1 MKNQFSSTMMPEIR
15 QKWVLIVLACLSTV
29 MKVSAANCITFSTE
43 VAPGS
48 LNTEMFQTDPGTNG
62 DQRLDNLTKSI
73 LSTFNSADS
82 AKTATLL
89 NQILEELRT
98 GNHNNLITSTAQY
111 SVGIY
116 YLLKDMAGEALNWFR
131 LSSSLRDQMKTDDEI
146 QAKCLF
152 NMGLAYYSTGDYRRM
167 AEAILRS
174 VEIEKKLF
182 GAENPRLISGLSS
195 LVTAYLNLNEYN
207 KAIFYGDT
215 ALNLIKKADES
226 KIPDIAVLYMNIG
239 VCYTWLSDYSKAK
252 LYFEKAESLYDQYH
266 LSEDINYI
274 NLLNS
279 LGATCYFLGM
289 DAKSEEY
296 FNRGFSKIKSSN
308 SSLALN
314 LINSFAIILGD
325 AGKTDKGSKLLLSSL
340 NKAKSF
346 YGEGSRSYFEVLK
359 NYADYLRNYRIDL
372 KKSLQLY
379 EECSVYASNN
389 PDDVQL
395 SNSIMLG
402 YALALDDDGFSD
414 KALKVIQGLLFGS
427 AAGTKTV
434 PETENPDFT
443 SAEPLQ
449 WSIKL
454 LRAKYGVLW
463 NIYKK
468 THDRKYLFSAAATAE
483 AVIGL
488 IDRVRINISEDESRL
503 ILGDRFRDLYLFAM
517 RDFDLCYKLT
527 HDKSY
532 LEKAFV
538 YSEKSKVA
546 GLLASTRE
554 LKATQFHIPP
564 DIAELER
571 KLKAEISFYEAR
583 IENENSLTNPDMAM
597 VTEWKNLVL
606 NSIKSRDSLVKIL
619 EDQYPDY
626 YQIKYNSNVV
636 SSNEIPDVVGGKTT
650 YLSYVVSDTVLYIFL
665 KNKKYMQLVTVPIDT
680 AFFNNVTEFREL
692 ISYPGCNAKSD
703 FNRFMKSGRILFN
716 TLVEPVEK
724 YFISDRLLIS
734 PDNILSYLPFEAM
747 PAGNN
752 PESSSQFSSISYLL
766 EDYRISYTYSAT
778 FLAESKTREKAAR
791 NKVVAFAPIYT
802 GIINVDSLLG
812 SRQGAVESLSDLP
825 FARTEAQYV
834 TEITK
839 GKLFINDG
847 ATESVFKSVAGNYD
861 IIHLAMHT
869 VLNDQ
874 YPMYSKMLFYQER
887 DSTDDGNL
895 NTWEVYGLPLKAKM
909 VILSSCNTGNGK
921 LYSGEGI
928 LSLARGFVYSGSQ
941 SVIMSIWE
949 IEDRSGTEIIKDF
962 YRLLKRGM
970 PKSDAL
976 RKARLDYLE
985 NADMLRSHPYF
996 WSSLVIYGNNAPLYE
1011 NRGLSTAYFVLA
1023 MMIAAAI
1030 LLIYSKPR

>member
-1 MKNQFSSTMMPEIR
+1 MKNQLSRTMMPEIR
-15 QKWVLIVLACLSTV
+15 RRLVFIMLVVISNVTTISDVNGVT
-29 MKVSAANCITFSTE
+29 CINE
-43 VAPGS
+43 EARGS
-48 LNTEMFQTDPGTNG
+48 LNSEILIPDPSTDG
-62 DQRLDNLTKSI
+62 DQRLDNLTNAI
-73 LSTFNSADS
+73 LSSFNSVDS
-82 AKTATLL
+82 ARTGALL
-89 NQILEELRT
+89 DQILEELKA

-111 SVGIY
+111 SVGVY
-116 YLLKDMAGEALNWFR
+116 YLLKNRAGEALNWFR

-152 NMGLAYYSTGDYRRM
+152 NMGLAYYATGDYRRM
-167 AEAILRS
+167 AEATLRS

-182 GAENPRLISGLSS
+182 GADDPRLISGLSS
-195 LVTAYLNLNEYN
+195 LVTAYLNLNDYS
-207 KAIFYGDT
+207 KAISYGNT
-215 ALNLIKKADES
+215 ALNLIGKADES
-226 KIPDIAVLYMNIG
+226 RITDVAVLYMNIG
-239 VCYTWLSDYSKAK
+239 VGYTSLSDYSRAK
-252 LYFEKAESLYDQYH
+252 LYFEQAESLYKQYH
-266 LSEDINYI
+266 LSEDVNYI

-279 LGATCYFLGM
+279 LGATYYFLGM
-289 DAKSEEY
+289 DTKSEEY
-296 FNRGFSKIKSSN
+296 FDRGFSKIRSSN

-314 LINSFAIILGD
+314 FLNSFAIILGD
-325 AGKTDKGSKLLLSSL
+325 AGNTDRGNKLLLSSL
-340 NKAKSF
+340 DKARSF
-346 YGEGSRSYFEVLK
+346 YGAGSRSYFEVLK

-379 EECSVYASNN
+379 EECSAYATKN
-389 PDDVQL
+389 PEDTQL
-395 SNSIMLG
+395 YNSIMLG
-402 YALALDDDGFSD
+402 YALSLDDNGFSEQ
-414 KALKVIQGLLFGS
+414 ALKVIQGLLFGRT
-427 AAGTKTV
+427 AGINTV

-443 SAEPLQ
+443 SVEPQQ

-454 LRAKYGVLW
+454 LRAKYGALW

-468 THDRKYLFSAAATAE
+468 SQDRKYLFAAAATAE
-483 AVIGL
+483 AIIGL
-488 IDRVRINISEDESRL
+488 IDRVRINISEDESRI
-503 ILGDRFRDLYLFAM
+503 ILGDRFRDSYLYAV
-517 RDFDLCYKLT
+517 RDFDLCFKLT

-538 YSEKSKVA
+538 YSEKSKAA

-571 KLKAEISFYEAR
+571 KLKSEISFYEAR
-583 IENENSLTNPDMAM
+583 IADENSRTDPDEGM

-606 NSIKSRDSLVKIL
+606 NYTKSRDSLVRIL

-626 YQIKYNSNVV
+626 YLIKYNSSVV
-636 SSNEIPDVVGGKTT
+636 SPDEIPDVVGGKTT
-650 YLSYVVSDTVLYIFL
+650 YISYVVSDTALYIFV
-665 KNKKYMQLVTVPIDT
+665 KNKKYMQLVTVPVDT
-680 AFFNNVTEFREL
+680 AFFNNVTEFRDL
-692 ISYPGCNAKSD
+692 ISYPGNNAKSD
-703 FNRFMKSGRILFN
+703 FNRFMKAGRVLFS

-734 PDNILSYLPFEAM
+734 PDNILSYLPFEAI
-747 PAGNN
+747 PDGNN
-752 PESSSQFSSISYLL
+752 PETSSQFSSISYLL

-778 FLAESKTREKAAR
+778 FLAESKTKEKSAR
-791 NKVVAFAPIYT
+791 NKLVAFAPIYT

-812 SRQGAVESLSDLP
+812 SRQGGVSSLSDLP

-839 GKLFINDG
+839 GKLYINDD
-847 ATESVFKSVAGNYD
+847 ATESSFKSVAGNYD

-874 YPMYSKMLFYQER
+874 YPMYSKMLFYQES
-887 DSTDDGNL
+887 DSADDGNL
-895 NTWEVYGLPLKAKM
+895 NTWEVYGLPLKARM
-909 VILSSCNTGNGK
+909 VILSSCNTGNG
-921 LYSGEGI
+921 LLHSGEGI
-928 LSLARGFVYSGSQ
+928 LSLARGFAYSGSQ

-962 YRLLKRGM
+962 YGQLKRGM

-996 WSSLVIYGNNAPLYE
+996 WSSLVIYGNNAPLYG
-1011 NRGLSTAYFVLA
+1011 NRVLSAAYLALA
-1023 MMIAAAI
+1023 MMIVAAI
-1030 LLIYSKPR
+1030 LFIYRKPR

>member
-1 MKNQFSSTMMPEIR
+1 MKNQLNRTTMPEIR
-15 QKWVLIVLACLSTV
+15 RRLVLIMLACLSNV
-29 MKVSAANCITFSTE
+29 MTVSAVNDTAPGTDA
-43 VAPGS
+43 APGS
-48 LNTEMFQTDPGTNG
+48 LNTEMFQTDPGTKG
-62 DQRLDNLTKSI
+62 DERLDNLIKAI
-73 LSTFNSADS
+73 LISFNSADS
-82 AKTATLL
+82 VKSGILL
-89 NQILEELRT
+89 NEILEELRA
-98 GNHNNLITSTAQY
+98 GNHSNLKTSTAQY

-116 YLLKDMAGEALNWFR
+116 YLLKNKAGEALNWFR
-131 LSSSLRDQMKTDDEI
+131 LSSSIRDQMKTDDEI

-152 NMGLAYYSTGDYRRM
+152 NMGLAYYSIGDYRRM

-174 VEIEKKLF
+174 LEIEKKLF
-182 GAENPRLISGLSS
+182 GTNDPRLISGLSS
-195 LVTAYLNLNEYN
+195 LVTAYLNLNDYR
-207 KAIFYGDT
+207 KAISYGNA
-215 ALNLIKKADES
+215 ALNLTNKADES
-226 KIPDIAVLYMNIG
+226 KIPDVAVLYMNIG

-252 LYFEKAESLYDQYH
+252 LYFEQAESLYRQYH

-289 DAKSEEY
+289 ETKSEEY

-308 SSLALN
+308 STLALN

-325 AGKTDKGSKLLLSSL
+325 AGKTDRGNKLLLSSL
-340 NKAKSF
+340 SKARSF

-379 EECSVYASNN
+379 EKCSVYAFNN

-395 SNSIMLG
+395 SNSIMVG
-402 YALALDDDGFSD
+402 YALALDDNGFPE
-414 KALKVIQGLLFGS
+414 KALKLIQGLLFRGV
-427 AAGTKTV
+427 AGMNYV

-443 SAEPLQ
+443 SVEATQ

-454 LRAKYGVLW
+454 LRAKYNALW
-463 NIYKK
+463 NIYTK
-468 THDRKYLFSAAATAE
+468 TTERKYLFAAAATAE

-503 ILGDRFRDLYLFAM
+503 ILGDRFRDLYLYAM

-527 HDKSY
+527 HDKGF

-583 IENENSLTNPDMAM
+583 IEEENSISNPDLAM

-606 NSIKSRDSLVKIL
+606 NSIKRRDSLVKIL
-619 EDQYPDY
+619 EEQYPDY
-626 YQIKYNSNVV
+626 YMIKYNTSVV
-636 SSNEIPDVVGGKTT
+636 SSDKVPDIMGGRTT
-650 YLSYVVSDTVLYIFL
+650 YLSYVVSDSVLYIFL

-692 ISYPGCNAKSD
+692 VSSPGNNAKSD
-703 FNRFMKSGRILFN
+703 FNRFMKAGSILFN
-716 TLVEPVEK
+716 TLVEPVKK

-734 PDNILSYLPFEAM
+734 PDNILSYLPFEAIPVGM
-747 PAGNN
+747 SQEA
-752 PESSSQFSSISYLL
+752 SSQFSGISYLL
-766 EDYRISYTYSAT
+766 NEYRISYTYSAT
-778 FLAESKTREKAAR
+778 YLAESKTKDNSSR

-802 GIINVDSLLG
+802 GTIDVDSILG
-812 SRQGAVESLSDLP
+812 SRQAGVSSLSDLP

-834 TEITK
+834 ADITK
-839 GKLFINDG
+839 GKLYINDK

-874 YPMYSKMLFYQER
+874 YPMYSKMLFYQVS
-887 DSTDDGNL
+887 DSADDGKL
-895 NTWEVYGLPLKAKM
+895 NTWEVYGLPLKARM

-921 LYSGEGI
+921 LHSGEGI
-928 LSLARGFVYSGSQ
+928 LSLARGFAYSGSQ

-949 IEDRSGTEIIKDF
+949 IEDWSGTEIIKDF
-962 YRLLKRGM
+962 YTRLKRGM
-970 PKSDAL
+970 SKSDAL

-985 NADMLRSHPYF
+985 KADMLRSHPYF
-996 WSSLVIYGNNAPLYE
+996 WSSLVIYGDNAPLYQ
-1011 NRGLSTAYFVLA
+1011 NKGLSIAYIALA
-1023 MMIAAAI
+1023 LMIVATI
-1030 LLIYSKPR
+1030 LFTYIKPR